1 MVKENIEMGRGIGDP
16 SANVQLLVGNA
27 VKYLEELHKSAE
39 ENFNNKLQAFIE
51 SSRREDTAE
60 SDRIN
65 ELRKGDLES
74 VRVANVQA
82 IKTAELL
89 ASQMLEN
96 AEVLRKSVELTASQ
110 LASQLEKITGQ
121 QDTRFAIL
129 EKASYENKGRSG
141 ISSPLLM
148 LLAGLGG
155 GIIVFLIETFM
166 KT

>member
-1 MVKENIEMGRGIGDP
+1 MVKENIETYKDTGNP
-16 SANVQLLVGNA
+16 SANVQQLVGNA
-27 VKYLEELHKSAE
+27 VKYLEELHKATEKS
-39 ENFNNKLQAFIE
+39 FNDKLQAFIE
-51 SSRREDTAE
+51 NSRRESSAE

-96 AEVLRKSVELTASQ
+96 AEVLRKSVEATANQ
-110 LASQLEKITGQ
+110 LASQLEKITVQ
-121 QDTRFAIL
+121 QDTRFAVL

-155 GIIVFLIETFM
+155 GIIVFVIELVI
-166 KT
+166 K